1 MPRLRVEGPRLA
13 PWGMGELESEVSRG
27 MEALDGIRCLRLWV
41 AGGGGSGGCALQFGW
56 GEVLKCDHSYRPSN
70 WLKGLLLRRLRLE
83 VLLLAVSVLLAVN
96 DGALLLAVG
105 AALERG
111 VCNGVSCGLRPSA
124 TGEARALG
132 LGIEEETVDDP
143 VSSSGRSCSAMCL
156 YAPAKILLSGARNH
170 GHTRKMRACA
180 ALRSRRLGAP
190 IDADGTSND
199 ERTMPRGSEQ
209 TPN

>member
-1 MPRLRVEGPRLA
+1 MPRLRVEGPRSA
-13 PWGMGELESEVSRG
+13 PWGMGELESEGSRG

-156 YAPAKILLSGARNH
+156 RPCQDSAFWGTNH
-170 GHTRKMRACA
+170 GHTRKRACA
-180 ALRSRRLGAP
+180 ALFGRGVSARRSLP
-190 IDADGTSND
+190 MEPQMNGT
-199 ERTMPRGSEQ
+199 MHRGSEQ